1 MALNKEKL
9 AVDLENAFKIAQNNP
24 SPTSQTD
31 IAQAIATAIHT
42 YYIGAT
48 VNTLIDVGVAN
59 GGVNASIPPPS
70 GPTSYCGSPPYRG
83 AYRSLSK
90 NDAPGDI
97 AISRN

>member
-1 MALNKEKL
+1 MALNKAKL

-48 VNTLIDVGVAN
+48 VNTLIDICVAN

-70 GPTSYCGSPPYRG
+70 GPTPGPITAPATVKG
-83 AYRSLSK
+83 VALGTLS
-90 NDAPGDI
+90 
-97 AISRN
+97 

>member
-70 GPTSYCGSPPYRG
+70 GPTPGPITAPATVKG
-83 AYRSLSK
+83 VALGTLS
-90 NDAPGDI
+90 
-97 AISRN
+97 